1 MEINKFKLYISL
13 QIIYLS
19 LFVFIYLFFRNLLK
33 SNHLLYSF
41 THVIIIFVLVFWL
54 AISEFFHYSWESK
67 KIQQNYRKEYIDSK
81 YKLFKFM
88 LNFLFPAP
96 INKQMNVVYL
106 KFFLIFVLVIIWR
119 KIITKN
125 NSISSLIITILLV
138 IGITFW
144 ALKVV
149 YQHSPLVD
157 RIKKKKWY
165 SEILVRKV
173 LQAKNSISREKYLY
187 NF

>member
-1 MEINKFKLYISL
+1 
-13 QIIYLS
+13 
-19 LFVFIYLFFRNLLK
+19 
-33 SNHLLYSF
+33 
-41 THVIIIFVLVFWL
+41 
-54 AISEFFHYSWESK
+54 
-67 KIQQNYRKEYIDSK
+67 
-81 YKLFKFM
+81 M

-157 RIKKKKWY
+157 RIKKKK
-165 SEILVRKV
+165 
-173 LQAKNSISREKYLY
+173 
-187 NF
+187 